1 MKKGYWVIF
10 ALVLLSVVV
19 TVIFISM
26 MPDQVPMHYNG
37 AGQVDRMG
45 SKYENLIFPGAMVI
59 MGVAFLLGGKKK
71 DLQRS
76 EEKVLLATGISLL
89 SAFNVL
95 NVILLY
101 KALTYEPGATLDLD
115 VSKLVF
121 LVMGVLLVILGNVMP
136 KVRRNN
142 MVGLRTRWS
151 KSSDAVW
158 QKSQRFGGIVSVICG
173 ILLLLGALFL
183 TGTAAAVVLIALMVI
198 WIVLCTVASYIYYKK
213 SISSGG

>member
-1 MKKGYWVIF
+1 MKKGYWVIL

-45 SKYENLIFPGAMVI
+45 SKYENLIFPGAMIIV
-59 MGVAFLLGGKKK
+59 GVSLLLAGKKK

-89 SAFNVL
+89 AVCNVL
-95 NVILLY
+95 NVVLLY
-101 KALTYEPGATLDLD
+101 KALTYEPGATWALD
-115 VSKLVF
+115 VAKLAS
-121 LVMGVLLVILGNVMP
+121 VILGIVFILIGNFMP

-142 MVGLRTRWS
+142 IVGLRTFWS

-158 QKSQRFGGIVSVICG
+158 QKSQRFGGIASVICG

-183 TGTAAAVVLIALMVI
+183 TGTAATVTLIVLVVV
-198 WIVLCTVASYIYYKK
+198 WIVLCTGASYIYYKK

>member
-1 MKKGYWVIF
+1 MKKGYWVIL
-10 ALVLLSVVV
+10 ALVLLSIVVS
-19 TVIFISM
+19 VIFISM

-59 MGVAFLLGGKKK
+59 VGLSILLAGKKK
-71 DLQRS
+71 DLQQS

-89 SAFNVL
+89 VAFNVL

-115 VSKLVF
+115 VSKLAS
-121 LVMGVLLVILGNVMP
+121 VILGIVLVLIGNFMP

-142 MVGLRTRWS
+142 IVGLRTFWS

-173 ILLLLGALFL
+173 VLLLINALFF
-183 TGTAAAVVLIALMVI
+183 TGKASAVILVTLLVI
-198 WIVLCTVASYIYYKK
+198 WIVLCTGASYLYYKK
-213 SISSGG
+213 GKAN